1 VAARAGAEVV
11 PMGSRQRASAG
22 AVRGDKPWPSSPPLT
37 GSHRAAAPGR
47 GSAPPLRLA
56 TRAPLPADA
65 GSQSPRGGAGPRISR
80 LFRLLHAFAR
90 DPPLLGR
97 SALVP

>member
-47 GSAPPLRLA
+47 GSAASSASFTPLRA
-56 TRAPLPADA
+56 TRRC
-65 GSQSPRGGAGPRISR
+65 SGGRPWSR
-80 LFRLLHAFAR
+80 
-90 DPPLLGR
+90 
-97 SALVP
+97 